1 MKEVTRFPTG
11 VMGRVTEG
19 RWAFQDTRKPWDE
32 VFHSDTMAPTLLP
45 ALAGASPSRESESSM
60 FVNLALKESTQI
72 IQIVQNVM

>member
-32 VFHSDTMAPTLLP
+32 VGTPQGHQSTDSAPCPGWSQVPL
-45 ALAGASPSRESESSM
+45 ENQESSM
-60 FVNLALKESTQI
+60 FVNLTLKEST
-72 IQIVQNVM
+72 